1 MKRILILFLI
11 LAIAVP
17 GFAQKKLSLQEAIS
31 IALQRNSALIKSKN
45 NLESSQSQLTNAY
58 GQLLPNLGVQ
68 GQLNWSRVDDKG
80 GKQVFYGGIPI
91 STQPSTQ
98 ENRSYSLGIG
108 GNITLFNGLSNIAS
122 VNQAKE
128 NFKSVEYSLEKQKQN
143 LVFQTTDL
151 FYLALNAD
159 ELLKVRNENVQYY
172 KKFLETVQER
182 NRLGAVALADVYAAQ
197 VQLGNAELQL
207 IQAQNDFDA
216 VKNTILNF
224 LALDVMDEYTFVDP
238 FSDNKIVDT
247 DTYMKDF
254 EDLQTLVNA
263 AMDTRFDYKSQLET
277 VNSAKSG
284 ITIARGGIFPSL
296 SANYSYGSSSAE
308 INQMFNR
315 KVLNFGL
322 SLNIPIF
329 SNFNTD
335 TRIQMANVSYLNSQE
350 DLSALNRQI
359 KIDVKQ
365 GYLNLVAAK
374 KSLDVAANTVTQA
387 EQNRKINEER
397 YKLGSATILDVLQ
410 SGRDYTDA
418 LRNKINAIYDF
429 YRKYDNLQN
438 ALGRLDFKKYE

>member
-1 MKRILILFLI
+1 MKRILILFLV

-17 GFAQKKLSLQEAIS
+17 NFAQKKLTLQEAIS

-68 GQLNWSRVDDKG
+68 GQFNWSRVNDKG
-80 GKQVFYGGIPI
+80 GAQVFYGNTPI
-91 STQPSTQ
+91 TTPPSTQ
-98 ENRSYSLGIG
+98 ENRSYSLGFG
-108 GNITLFNGLSNIAS
+108 GNVTLFDGLSNIAS

-128 NFKSVEYSLEKQKQN
+128 NLKSVEYSLEKQKQN

-151 FYLALNAD
+151 FYLVLNAG
-159 ELLKVRNENVQYY
+159 ELLKVRDENVQYY
-172 KKFLETVQER
+172 KKFSETVQER